1 MSLINIGMSGLN
13 ASQSGLATVGNNIA
27 NANTAGYSRQS
38 NVQVSSASNQF
49 GNVFIGSGTTLADVR
64 RIYNSFLDSQLQTT
78 TALSSDAKAYLD
90 QIGSVDKLLSD
101 KTTGITTALS
111 GFFSALQTSAA
122 TPDNVPARQLLLTSA
137 ETLSNRFNSIAS
149 QLNQQNEGINSQL
162 GTLTSQVNQ
171 LTSSIAALNLQISQS
186 STGGSGPANLLDA
199 RNEAVRSLNELV
211 GVKVHE
217 RDGSYDISLGTG
229 QSLVLGSIANTL
241 SATPSTNDK
250 NQYNISINYGQTS
263 ADITSVVTG
272 GKIGGLVRYRDEV
285 LAPAMY
291 DLGRTAMVVTGAI
304 NTQLGQGLD
313 ANGEFGTS
321 LFNNLNSATAITQR
335 SQGATTNSAG
345 SGNLNVSIKDTSALS
360 VFDYKVT
367 FSSPTAYSVTRSDG
381 KAMGSF
387 DSALPA
393 PNPPLVFDGVSLAPD
408 GAGPMQAGDS
418 FTVSPTRS
426 GASNIGVQLTDANKL
441 AFAGPLVATST
452 GNDGT
457 GIMDAPS
464 LTLPLDIYGGAD
476 LAQQRIG
483 IEHAMPVKIAFGKPD
498 PLTGTQ
504 SYKVF
509 DSKGADIGSGSII
522 PGQKNALTINV
533 PMRDA
538 TGAPMLD
545 AASQPRTFAFNTA
558 ISGAPA
564 DGDGFTVKFNA
575 EGKSDNRNA
584 NAMLELQNKP
594 TVGISNGNAG
604 FSITSSYS
612 RLVEQVG
619 ANASKAG
626 VDNAANNA
634 ILTSAKAARNSVSGV
649 NLEDEASDLLKF
661 QQYYTASSQIIK
673 AAQETFST
681 LINSL

>member
-285 LAPAMY
+285 LAPAMN

-584 NAMLELQNKP
+584 NAMLELQNQP

>member
-27 NANTAGYSRQS
+27 NANTAGYSRQQ
-38 NVQVSSASNQF
+38 NVQTSAASQQY

-64 RIYNSFLDSQLQTT
+64 RIYNSYLDSQLQTT
-78 TALSSDAKAYLD
+78 TALSGDAKAYLE
-90 QIGSVDKLLSD
+90 QIGTVDKLLSD

-111 GFFSALQTSAA
+111 SFFAALQTSAA
-122 TPDNVPARQLLLTSA
+122 TPDNVSSRQLLLTSA
-137 ETLSNRFNSIAS
+137 ETLSNRFNSISS

-171 LTSSIAALNLQISQS
+171 LTTSIAALNLQISQS

-229 QSLVLGSIANTL
+229 QSLVLGSTANTL
-241 SATPSTNDK
+241 TATPSNGDK
-250 NQYNISINYGQTS
+250 SQYNISISYGQTS
-263 ADITSVVTG
+263 TDVTSVITG
-272 GKIGGLVRYRDEV
+272 GKIGGLVRYRDDV
-285 LAPAMY
+285 LAPAMN
-291 DLGRTAMVVTGAI
+291 DLGRTALVVSGAI

-313 ANGEFGTS
+313 ANGEFGAS
-321 LFNNLNSATAITQR
+321 LFNNINSATAISQR
-335 SQGATTNSAG
+335 SQGASTNSTG
-345 SGNLNVSIKDTSALS
+345 SGNLNVTIKDTSKLS
-360 VFDYKVT
+360 IYDYKVT
-367 FSSPTAYSVTRSDG
+367 FSNPPNLYSVTRSDG
-381 KAMGSF
+381 TAMGSF
-387 DSALPA
+387 DLNSAT
-393 PNPPLVFDGVSLAPD
+393 PPVIDGFTLALD
-408 GAGPMQAGDS
+408 GTGPVIAGDS
-418 FTVSPTRS
+418 FKVSPTRS
-426 GASNIGVQLTDANKL
+426 GAVDMGTQLTDANKL
-441 AFAGPLVATST
+441 GFAGPLVASST

-464 LTLPLDIYGGAD
+464 LTVPMDIYGGSA
-476 LAQQRIG
+476 LAQMQSG
-483 IEHAMPVKIAFGKPD
+483 IEHGMPVKISFGKPD

-504 SYKVF
+504 AYTVT
-509 DSKGADIGSGSII
+509 DSKGNSMGGGSII
-522 PGQKNALTINV
+522 PGQKNELTINV
-533 PMRDA
+533 RMRDA
-538 TGAPMLD
+538 NGAPVLD
-545 AASQPRTFAFNTA
+545 GSGQPKTFAFNTA
-558 ISGAPA
+558 VSGAPA
-564 DGDGFTVKFNA
+564 EGDSFDVKFNA
-575 EGKSDNRNA
+575 LGKSDNRNA

-594 TVGISNGNAG
+594 TVGMTGGNSG

-619 ANASKAG
+619 GQAAKAR
-626 VDNAANNA
+626 VDDSANNA
-634 ILTSAKAARNSVSGV
+634 ILTGAKAARNSVSGV